1 MRLSQLIKAV
11 FVFAL
16 VSANL
21 QAQTL
26 IKNVAL
32 LSDSGDY
39 PAVQDVLLRD
49 GKIHAIGEALQESDS
64 YTIIDG
70 SGKRLSTGFFNA
82 NTDLGIR
89 EVGAV
94 ETSVDSSSA
103 NARITASLRV
113 ADAIN
118 PSSTLLPYNR
128 SLGLTHALVTP
139 SAKAGLFAGTA
150 AVIRL
155 SATGTVMKE
164 AAAVVVELGSK
175 GKLVAG
181 GSRAAAFAQLREAFE
196 DARDYRANK
205 ASYNS
210 GNRRDYPLSRQDLQA
225 IGSVISGQLPLL
237 VFVDRAIDIE
247 RVLDF
252 AKRQDIKL
260 ILAGV
265 EEGWRVAKKIA
276 DAQVP
281 VIVDP
286 INNLPSSYDTLGS
299 RLDNALLLHE
309 AGVTL
314 LFTGMSWHNTHNA
327 YLVRQSAGNAVAN
340 GLPYEVAIAAMTTN
354 PAKVFGLRDSL
365 ALKVGSKADLVLW
378 GGDPLEP
385 STRVE
390 AVWMAGEKQSLVT
403 RSTRLRDRYLSI
415 IKAAQ

>member
-32 LSDSGDY
+32 VSDSGDY
-39 PAVQDVLLRD
+39 PAVQDVLIKD

-155 SATGTVMKE
+155 NTTGTVIDE

-196 DARDYRANK
+196 DARDYRANRG
-205 ASYNS
+205 SYNS

-225 IGSVISGQLPLL
+225 LASVISGQMPLL

-252 AKRQDIKL
+252 AKRQDIRL

-265 EEGWRVAKKIA
+265 EEGWRVAEKIA
-276 DAQVP
+276 DAKVP

-299 RLDNALLLHE
+299 RLDNASLLHE

-340 GLPYEVAIAAMTTN
+340 GLPYQVAIAAMTTN
-354 PAKVFGLRDSL
+354 PAKVFGLSDSL
-365 ALKVGSKADLVLW
+365 ALKVGAKANLVLW

-390 AVWMAGEKQSLVT
+390 AVWMAGEQQSLVT